1 MLSPNGQVGS
11 PECPDAV
18 DEVTGALS
26 DLGKALAGEEDLRT
40 LMNHVCEQATRAI
53 AGVDE
58 ASVTLLQNGEAET
71 AASTSH
77 HVVHLDANQYRAGR
91 GPCVEAARSG
101 ELVRVKIDEAGDRW
115 PDFIIEARAAGVGSF
130 LSAPLVVNEETSG
143 AVNCYSA
150 SDHGFA
156 EFDAQLLE
164 LYTKAVEIILRTYHR
179 YIRARALAEQLA
191 AALESRAVI
200 DQAKGIIMA
209 ARGITAAEAFAVLV
223 EQSQREN
230 IKVRAVAERF
240 VASLTEMASEPQS
253 DSKHG

>member
-1 MLSPNGQVGS
+1 MLSLNGQAGS
-11 PECPDAV
+11 PERTDAI
-18 DEVTGALS
+18 DEVTDALS
-26 DLGKALAGEEDLRT
+26 DLGNALAGEEDLHT
-40 LMNHVCEQATRAI
+40 LMHHVCEQATHAI

-58 ASVTLLQNGEAET
+58 ASVTLLRSGEAET

-77 HVVHLDANQYRAGR
+77 DVVHLDANQYRAGR

-101 ELVRVKIDEAGDRW
+101 QLVRVKVDDAEDRW
-115 PDFIIEARAAGVGSF
+115 PEFVEEARAAGVGSF
-130 LSAPLVVNEETSG
+130 LSAPLVVNDEISG

-156 EFDAQLLE
+156 ELDAQLLE

-240 VASLTEMASEPQS
+240 VATMTEKPS
-253 DSKHG
+253 